1 MKQGVTN
8 RTNLSKKK
16 TRLFIVIMCIGTLLI
31 CLSML
36 EIAVRI
42 LSPQS
47 DLRRRDLLFR
57 YEPFVGFEGIP
68 DKKGIFANTS
78 FKTTTTHNNE
88 GFRDYNH
95 DKKNT
100 HNKFRIITLGD
111 SFTWGHGVEND
122 EIYMKVLEKHD
133 AIIETINMGGSS
145 GDPPTALKVYM
156 SRGLHYEHNVVLHG
170 FFIGND
176 IVAYYP
182 KDDDSPPQ
190 WGFDSKGNFKLIGK
204 MKSPEEVDAIRKEIE
219 ERYSPTKRRNLRSS
233 IHYWF
238 TRHFQLCTFV
248 ENYRD
253 YYSNILKGSVLYT
266 KILKLFGI
274 ENYCAYG
281 FLNYCMEKDPDDV
294 EYGWKL
300 LTATL
305 ETMKGYANRAGAK
318 LYIVIIPHIVQTSQ
332 SIYESAVRKYGH
344 EPSTY
349 DLIKPNRKLA
359 NICKKLKIDYLDL
372 LPVTKEETSK
382 GKVLYYI
389 RDTHWNAEGHKIAA
403 REIYKDMKKR
413 GWIK

>member
-1 MKQGVTN
+1 M
-8 RTNLSKKK
+8 
-16 TRLFIVIMCIGTLLI
+16 I
-31 CLSML
+31 CLAIS
-36 EIAVRI
+36 EIAVRF

-57 YEPFVGFEGIP
+57 YEPFIGREGIP
-68 DKKGIFANTS
+68 NKKGIFANTS

-100 HNKFRIITLGD
+100 QNKFRIITLGD

-122 EIYMKVLEKHD
+122 EIYMKVLEKYD
-133 AIIETINMGGSS
+133 AIIETINMGGSG
-145 GDPPTALKVYM
+145 GDPPTALKAYM
-156 SRGLHYEHNVVLHG
+156 SRGLKYEHNVVLHG

-182 KDDDSPPQ
+182 KEDDSPPQ

-204 MKSPEEVDAIRKEIE
+204 MKSPEEVDAIRKESE
-219 ERYSPTKRRNLRSS
+219 EKYSPTKRRNLRSS

-238 TRHFQLCTFV
+238 TRHFQLCTFI

-253 YYSNILKGSVLYT
+253 YYSNVLKGTVLYT

-274 ENYCAYG
+274 ENYRAYG
-281 FLNYCMEKDPDDV
+281 FLNYCMERDPDEV

-318 LYIVIIPHIVQTSQ
+318 LYIVFIPQIVQTSQ

-344 EPSTY
+344 DPSVY
-349 DLIKPNRKLA
+349 DLVKPNRKLA
-359 NICKKLKIDYLDL
+359 NICKKLEIDYLDL
-372 LPVTKEETSK
+372 LPVMREEASN
-382 GKVLYYI
+382 GNQLYYI
-389 RDTHWNAEGHKIAA
+389 RDTHWNAEGHRIAA
-403 REIYKDMKKR
+403 REIYKDIKNR